1 MHKDI
6 FRGKIE
12 IVLLDM
18 SLKNLVCL
26 VLQTKIYQIDI
37 KSSAPCVLETFPH
50 IEDTSICA

>member
-50 IEDTSICA
+50 I